1 MLASIRPYATAG
13 VALVGAGVIAVTPVA
28 PPPADIQVSR
38 QAVALSAISNP
49 GDPVVAY
56 GELIANTIGSL
67 QGLGGQFAADPA
79 PVLVKILQNQ
89 IANGQL
95 IGSALDEALGFLLQG
110 VEALPGALEEAFA
123 LLTQGDL
130 KGAVDAFMMGIIP
143 AALGMIVPLVAGSMI
158 ITNTAD
164 NFARAVSAVLDVDAM
179 LPTLLGFAGPVLSA
193 VDGFVTSGQAVL
205 DGVLAGDPIA
215 VLNAVASTP
224 AVLIDAVL
232 NGSGTLLG
240 FLPLPG
246 LLTPATA
253 PIGGP
258 IATLLGIR
266 NAIADALQPV
276 EQDAAASAAAP
287 MAAKAEVKAEEEVDA
302 VAAVTSVPGE
312 NFRTVN
318 LTTELSTA
326 VENPVAGEPKKSAAV
341 DGVPTTVATEEA
353 TTGATESLD
362 PAAATE
368 GDDGLEDD
376 SAKNANGGTDLSD
389 GNKATPATTA
399 GDTSADSGSNKAG
412 QSTLRAGVKK
422 ATAKASAASSTGGS
436 DE

>member
-193 VDGFVTSGQAVL
+193 VDGF
-205 DGVLAGDPIA
+205 
-215 VLNAVASTP
+215 
-224 AVLIDAVL
+224 
-232 NGSGTLLG
+232 
-240 FLPLPG
+240 
-246 LLTPATA
+246 
-253 PIGGP
+253 
-258 IATLLGIR
+258 
-266 NAIADALQPV
+266 
-276 EQDAAASAAAP
+276 
-287 MAAKAEVKAEEEVDA
+287 
-302 VAAVTSVPGE
+302 
-312 NFRTVN
+312 
-318 LTTELSTA
+318 
-326 VENPVAGEPKKSAAV
+326 
-341 DGVPTTVATEEA
+341 
-353 TTGATESLD
+353 
-362 PAAATE
+362 
-368 GDDGLEDD
+368 
-376 SAKNANGGTDLSD
+376 
-389 GNKATPATTA
+389 
-399 GDTSADSGSNKAG
+399 
-412 QSTLRAGVKK
+412 
-422 ATAKASAASSTGGS
+422 
-436 DE
+436 